1 MFRRWYMEIWE
12 MVLQPVCVLQ
22 EIHLR
27 EKINYME
34 VRGFDSWAID
44 EMGLAGV
51 VLMENAGRG
60 CAEVIL
66 ERLGKGERHKV
77 CIFCGTGNNGGDG
90 YVIGR
95 HLANNG
101 VGVHLVI
108 CGDAGKV
115 KGDALVN
122 LKIVELME
130 MPIERLDLSAGELL
144 QRVGALT
151 ADCDMIVD
159 AIFGTGLSGEL
170 REEYDGLI
178 SCINAQKKRIVAVDI
193 PSGLDCDT
201 GLPMPVCIEAE
212 ATVTFAAVKKGFVD
226 CADSGQATGDV
237 YVASIGIEPREM
249 KKA

>member
-1 MFRRWYMEIWE
+1 MSVRRYFGGGLVMS
-12 MVLQPVCVLQ
+12 
-22 EIHLR
+22 R
-27 EKINYME
+27 DE
-34 VRGFDSWAID
+34 VRGFDFWAID

-60 CAEVIL
+60 CAEVVL
-66 ERLGKGERHKV
+66 QRLGEGERREV

-95 HLANNG
+95 HLVNNG
-101 VGVHLVI
+101 VGVRFVI

-115 KGDALVN
+115 KGDALLN
-122 LKIVELME
+122 LRVVELMGLPVE
-130 MPIERLDLSAGELL
+130 HLDLSAGELP
-144 QRVGALT
+144 QRVGALV
-151 ADCDMIVD
+151 DGCDMVVD

-170 REEYDGLI
+170 RDEYVGLI

-212 ATVTFAAVKKGFVD
+212 ATVTFAAVKRGFVD

-249 KKA
+249 EKR

>member
-1 MFRRWYMEIWE
+1 MSVRRYSGSGLVMS
-12 MVLQPVCVLQ
+12 
-22 EIHLR
+22 R
-27 EKINYME
+27 GA
-34 VRGFDSWAID
+34 VRGFDSWAIN

-66 ERLGKGERHKV
+66 QRLGDGQGHEV

-95 HLANNG
+95 HLVNNG
-101 VGVHLVI
+101 VGVRVVI

-122 LKIVELME
+122 LRIVELMGLPVE
-130 MPIERLDLSAGELL
+130 HLDLSAGELPR
-144 QRVGALT
+144 RVSAL
-151 ADCDMIVD
+151 AAGCDMIVD
-159 AIFGTGLSGEL
+159 AIFGTGLAGEL
-170 REEYDGLI
+170 REEYVGLI

-226 CADSGQATGDV
+226 CADSVQATGDV

-249 KKA
+249 KKR